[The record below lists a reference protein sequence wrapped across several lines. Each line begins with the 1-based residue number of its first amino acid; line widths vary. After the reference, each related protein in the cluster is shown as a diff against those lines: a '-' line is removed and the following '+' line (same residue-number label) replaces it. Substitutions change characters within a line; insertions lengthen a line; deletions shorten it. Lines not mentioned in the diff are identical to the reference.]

1 MEYQISFPISIK
13 FFEKYMK
20 HFPYLN
26 VINKSKRKDNEFYI
40 IDTETEYHTL
50 NLTIKMLMCIIQV
63 LIFVMIVIERFS
75 IVKILKL

>member
-1 MEYQISFPISIK
+1 
-13 FFEKYMK
+13 MK
-20 HFPYLN
+20 L
-26 VINKSKRKDNEFYI
+26 KRKDNEFL
-40 IDTETEYHTL
+40 HTL